1 MHTTL
6 GLEAHLTD
14 KSGKNRPKS
23 AKIASERHKIRL
35 TVKYMPAHQVPV

>member
-6 GLEAHLTD
+6 GLEAHLTH
-14 KSGKNRPKS
+14 KSGKKRAKP
-23 AKIASERHKIRL
+23 AKIASERHKTRL